1 MLREGLRGHAHE
13 QHAVAQFAEVLEGVN
28 YDWGET
34 RRILAQLQ
42 QLKHDSE
49 IADLAARA
57 PHEPAVLERL
67 QKALAAGWADQ
78 VSVERILFRTCEC
91 VCCAGD

>member
-1 MLREGLRGHAHE
+1 
-13 QHAVAQFAEVLEGVN
+13 VAQFSEVLDGVD

-42 QLKHDSE
+42 QLRHDSE

-57 PHEPAVLERL
+57 PNDPAVLERL
-67 QKALAAGWADQ
+67 RELLAQ
-78 VSVERILFRTCEC
+78 SRTRGTPSKP
-91 VCCAGD
+91 A

>member
-1 MLREGLRGHAHE
+1 MVARSLREAAALH
-13 QHAVAQFAEVLEGVN
+13 QQL
-28 YDWGET
+28 
-34 RRILAQLQ
+34 RRIVSQLPATAEAGIPAV
-42 QLKHDSE
+42 L
-49 IADLAARA
+49 LAAA
-57 PHEPAVLERL
+57 GEVTAAKGPLPTPSSAVLERL